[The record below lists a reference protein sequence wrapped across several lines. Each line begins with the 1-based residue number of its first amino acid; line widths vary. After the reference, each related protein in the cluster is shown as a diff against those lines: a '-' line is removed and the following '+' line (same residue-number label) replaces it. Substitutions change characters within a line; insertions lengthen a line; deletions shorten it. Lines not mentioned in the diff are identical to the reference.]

1 MRHYCSLLFELFGA
15 WLAHRARTEWAIPG
29 EVEGALILKPQS
41 IIETMPFILKFRISG
56 SPGTDRE
63 RESQAEVSQ
72 RRYGVGL

>member
-56 SPGTDRE
+56 SPGTGRE
-63 RESQAEVSQ
+63 RESRRQ
-72 RRYGVGL
+72 R